1 MVTLMGLHKEVP
13 VLSWYTSM
21 KHIEA
26 WEVLCDVFLGY
37 VIINPADFE
46 LEVLI
51 YKASILGFRL
61 CAQEHIKTEF
71 PTELL
76 CLIHME
82 FNVSFHQVME
92 RRWRVRC

>member
-1 MVTLMGLHKEVP
+1 MMGHHKEVP
-13 VLSWYTSM
+13 VLSWYTSL

-26 WEVLCDVFLGY
+26 WEVLCDIFLGY

-51 YKASILGFRL
+51 YKASIVWFRL

-71 PTELL
+71 PTAIL
-76 CLIHME
+76 CLIYMDL
-82 FNVSFHQVME
+82 NGSFHQAVE
-92 RRWRVRC
+92 RRWRVLC